1 MPRALQRT
9 GAVVVALAVL
19 ATCAAPASGQ
29 KLRQPSAGSA
39 LAQLVRQTNAL
50 PSSAAS
56 KKQKAKLA
64 KAAAAARRS
73 ARKSPC
79 SSVRQLTTFRRVL
92 RGIKV
97 KKGKRNRRGNNRL
110 RALGPA
116 SLTASRA
123 LIASPRTKRC
133 GGGVKP
139 SKLEDVKTTI
149 LQNDANGMKV
159 KVDLPALRFVD
170 EEGGGRTWTKLVLP
184 DTDTPS
190 QPGSPA
196 IPMVTN
202 TLAVPEGATLKVEA
216 SDKSSYK
223 LDGVDVFPA
232 QPQPADAGPQIDIT
246 KPPYATPPFLVDNAD
261 YRKRGN
267 QPAVAAQGAILGQ
280 SRDITL
286 ANLQVAAAQYDAP
299 KKSLTVFNSMTVTV
313 QFEGG
318 SHKFSDLI
326 GSPWEQPQRRL
337 LGGLL
342 NRDAIHVN
350 LNQILGR
357 CGEEMLVIA
366 HPSTFGAAST
376 FVNAK
381 RAQGMRT
388 TLAQTGS
395 GADEIGTTAT
405 EIQTFIRSHLT
416 DANCVRPSY
425 ITILGDDELV
435 PTFPGI
441 NGIESD
447 LEYSLKDGADEMSDV
462 AVGRI
467 VGDDLTGVATAVN
480 KIVAYENTPPDGQW
494 LRKATVAAEFQD
506 DNADGQ
512 EDRTFTLFTEIARN
526 GILNAPG
533 FGLTVDRIYEES
545 AEGTPLKFNDGT
557 DLPAALKKPTFA
569 WNGGTADIAAAW
581 NEGRYLMIHRDH
593 GTSDGWWIPGF
604 GSADADALTNGAMLP
619 VVLSINCSSGAFQD
633 NDRSFATQA
642 LVNPNGGAAGV
653 FGDTEISPTS
663 HNTQLALGFLDAL
676 LPRVLA
682 GEGPDNKLRV
692 GDALIRGKQRL
703 AGIWAP
709 SGPGITGGD
718 GNSRNELYLW
728 HYFGDPSMQMW
739 GGEPIAFPVITDF
752 RAAFDKEAIG
762 PPRPD
767 PPPYGVRVTLPPAF
781 NGQPFAL
788 LRNGQVVGKGVAA
801 DGQAVVPAHFDSS
814 QPKPGELFVAFEGD
828 GAVAIQIPVDGVPE
842 PPQQEP
848 PPEPPGPKTDTQTT
862 VSCPQFVTNNAT
874 AHITG
879 TLAPKFAGARIDL
892 TYTPRTD
899 GTGQPVNRVTT
910 TDAQGAWKD
919 DFDTLANDPGQ
930 KGDGG
935 FWTVTARYAGDSGHN
950 GSGPVSCRFLEANN

>member
-1 MPRALQRT
+1 M
-9 GAVVVALAVL
+9 
-19 ATCAAPASGQ
+19 
-29 KLRQPSAGSA
+29 
-39 LAQLVRQTNAL
+39 RQTNAL

-56 KKQKAKLA
+56 KKQKAKLK
-64 KAAAAARRS
+64 KAAGAAKQS
-73 ARKSPC
+73 ARKRPC
-79 SSVRQLTTFRRVL
+79 TSVKRLATYRRSL
-92 RGIKV
+92 RGVKV
-97 KKGKRNRRGNNRL
+97 KKGKRNRRAANKL
-110 RALGPA
+110 RALGPS
-116 SLTASRA
+116 SLAASRA

-159 KVDLPALRFVD
+159 RVDLPALRFVD

-184 DTDTPS
+184 ETDTPAES
-190 QPGSPA
+190 GSPG

-216 SDKSSYK
+216 SDKSSYT
-223 LDGVDVFPA
+223 LDGVDVFPE
-232 QPQPADAGPQIDIT
+232 QPQAADGGPPVDFT

-267 QPAVAAQGAILGQ
+267 QPADAAEGAILGQ

-318 SHKFSDLI
+318 SHKFSDLLA
-326 GSPWEQPQRRL
+326 SPWEQPQRRL

-342 NRDAIHVN
+342 NRDAVRVDIPA
-350 LNQILGR
+350 LLGR
-357 CGEEMLVIA
+357 CGEEMLVITSPA
-366 HPSTFGAAST
+366 TLAQANTFAT
-376 FVNAK
+376 AK

-388 TLAQTGS
+388 TVAETGA
-395 GADEIGTTAT
+395 GAGQIGTTPT

-416 DANCVRPSY
+416 DANCVHPSY

-447 LEYSLKDGADEMSDV
+447 LEYSLKDSADEMSDV

-467 VGDDLTGVATAVN
+467 VGNDGTGVGTAIN
-480 KIVAYENTPPDGQW
+480 KIISYENSPPDGQW
-494 LRKATVAAEFQD
+494 LRKATMAAEFQD
-506 DNADGQ
+506 DNADGR
-512 EDRTFTLFTEIARN
+512 EDRTFTQFSEIART
-526 GILNAPG
+526 GILNTPG
-533 FGLTVDRIYEES
+533 QVGLTVDRIYEES

-557 DLPAALKKPTFA
+557 DLPASLKKPTFA
-569 WNGGTADIAAAW
+569 WDGDTADISTAW
-581 NEGRYLMIHRDH
+581 NEGRYLMVHRDH
-593 GTSDGWWIPGF
+593 GWTAGWATPLFTSGN
-604 GSADADALTNGAMLP
+604 ADALTNGAMLP

-633 NDRSFATQA
+633 DDRSFATQA

-663 HNTQLALGFLDAL
+663 HNTQLALGFVDAL

-682 GEGPDNKLRV
+682 GEGPDNKLRM

-739 GGEPIAFPVITDF
+739 GGDPIKYPTIRDF
-752 RAAFDKEAIG
+752 RAVFDKNAVG
-762 PPRPD
+762 PPQPD

-788 LRNGQVVGKGVAA
+788 LRNGQVVGKGVAS
-801 DGQAVVPAHFDSS
+801 DGQAIVPAQFDTS
-814 QPKPGELFVAFEGD
+814 QPKPGELLVAFEGD
-828 GAVAIQIPVDGVPE
+828 GAVPVQIPVEGVPE
-842 PPQQEP
+842 PPKEEQP
-848 PPEPPGPKTDTQTT
+848 PPSEQPPPPPPGPKADTQMTIT
-862 VSCPQFVTNNAT
+862 CPQFVTTNNGT

-879 TLAPKFAGARIDL
+879 KLTPGFAGAPVQL
-892 TYTPRTD
+892 TYQPRTD
-899 GTGQPVNRVTT
+899 ANPPGPAVNRVAT
-910 TDAQGAWKD
+910 TDAQGNWAD
-919 DFDTLANDPGQ
+919 DFNTGANDPGA

-935 FWTVTARYAGDSGHN
+935 FWTVTARFQGDSGHN
-950 GSGPVSCRFLEANN
+950 ASAPKSCQFLEPNN